1 MQKAMKASE
10 EQKGRVAGRLAPL
23 AETISRLPA
32 YRSMLLEDRL
42 DEVAGILRASP
53 GEMGAIA
60 SLVSDHNSVVMLRAA
75 EAIRRACQRAV

>member
-1 MQKAMKASE
+1 MRAQKAPEAPGAPV
-10 EQKGRVAGRLAPL
+10 KGRFAPL
-23 AETISRLPA
+23 EETISRMPA